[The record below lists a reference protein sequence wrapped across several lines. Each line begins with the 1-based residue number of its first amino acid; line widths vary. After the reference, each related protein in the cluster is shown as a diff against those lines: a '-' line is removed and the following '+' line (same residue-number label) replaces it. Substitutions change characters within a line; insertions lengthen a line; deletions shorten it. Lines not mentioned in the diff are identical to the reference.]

1 MTLFN
6 FVSKRVRHREH
17 PAIHHRSS
25 RSGCDG
31 LDMTNAASDILEEPL
46 ACLRIGHRRNRH
58 IARWLYCP
66 AHELGQVIDVRHP

>member
-17 PAIHHRSS
+17 PAIQPRSS

-31 LDMTNAASDILEEPL
+31 LDMTNAATDILEEPL
-46 ACLRIGHRRNRH
+46 ACLRIGRRRNRH
-58 IARWLYCP
+58 IARPHFRP
-66 AHELGQVIDVRHP
+66 AHELRKVIDVRYP